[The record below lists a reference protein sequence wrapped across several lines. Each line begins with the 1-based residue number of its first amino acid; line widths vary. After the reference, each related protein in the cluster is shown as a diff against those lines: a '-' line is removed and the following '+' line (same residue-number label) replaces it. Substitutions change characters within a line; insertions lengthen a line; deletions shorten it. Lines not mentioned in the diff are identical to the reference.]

1 MAAFQADY
9 SLGFVWRPVDLK
21 RTVVQM
27 ARQTMTRAV
36 FDWSAV
42 GHEAS
47 SDLLKQAGATD
58 LKISVSH
65 LMTPGFAEWLQG
77 TAVETLWIE
86 VHPGLDPFG
95 PVAVL
100 DRLRGLERRLAC
112 RFVVISGDPSLLIDL
127 ARSERA
133 PDALGIKGSESSGFV
148 GPETAGI
155 LFSSLRQ
162 HGKERGGC
170 PPLILWGGIFTAE
183 AAAAYLTTGARGI
196 VFESLHWQTDL
207 VEVDES
213 RRIRISRLRPEHTTV
228 VGQSLGA
235 PCRLFDKG
243 NSLPVEALR
252 RAASASPCQD
262 SSESDRRGFAE
273 KIRAGVVHAL
283 ESSLSREDL
292 VFLSP
297 EAAFAESFAQ
307 RYGRDTGRAVRA
319 FREDVERQCRR
330 ASAVRDHLANG
341 PGARSLGT
349 AYGIVQG
356 AMSWI
361 TDVPQFARAVAEA
374 GAMPTLALGLKDRQ
388 ALDQELGAL
397 PGVLGDRPYAVNFLA
412 LPENPHLEEQLRWI
426 EATKPPFAVIA
437 AGDPSRAARLQRAG
451 VQVIYIASGEG
462 LMQAALAAGVRYIV
476 LEGHEAGGHVGEHS
490 TLTLAQIALECRKR
504 DPALFDDCR
513 IILAGG
519 IYDRETAFRALML
532 GADAV
537 QMGTAYLSTREL
549 VEAGGLQPLYQRLII
564 EAGPGSTTIS
574 GESVGLRIRALV
586 TPKVKAI
593 CAFEEEKAA
602 GVMDESAFRHQLETL
617 STGSLLIAAR
627 GRRAPASPQL
637 DEETCLAEGQF
648 MSGAVAANIRRVTS
662 VAELHRE
669 VAEGALDLDVP
680 RMMPAPGIVSV
691 PRSTPDRSQG
701 RVAITGMA
709 VANSLGRSPDA
720 VWTASLGLSTG
731 IKEVPASRWDHA
743 VYYDPDPRAFGK
755 TYCKVGAFM
764 DFALDRKDLD
774 IAPQDFRTMADS
786 TKLTLWL
793 AEQAIRD
800 SGILDSGIPR
810 ERIGVIV
817 SQNSGET
824 AATALDL
831 LVDVHARDLIRSL
844 RGVVPMTPE
853 LQRAAERQIR
863 SGRLLV
869 DDTTLLGRLNCA
881 AVGFICNRYGF
892 QGPGHAVTAACASG
906 LVALFSAIQMIRTG
920 VLDAAI
926 VGGGEERLHPSHFL
940 EFSALKALA
949 GHSGIERP
957 AAESSRPFDATRDG
971 MVLGEG
977 GAMLVIERES
987 LAEGRGAEVH
997 AIISGVGASNSHQG
1011 LVESLAETQCIAM
1024 RGSFRDAGYGPERV
1038 DLVECH
1044 ATSTVQ
1050 GDIEEARAL
1059 GSLFPSKRGTVL
1071 TSFKSQIGH
1080 TLGASGLN
1088 SLIHGIMAMKAGIFP
1103 PTLNYRNPDPA
1114 INLGRLGFHVP
1125 GQPLEWPLPPDGIR
1139 RTMVNAFGFGG
1150 SNYVIQLEGSR
1161 NGTSPARLAFPSPT
1175 AGAHDEVLPEDV
1187 GSPPPNGFFPFRIY
1201 HNDQWLR
1208 LGVVAETLD
1217 EARAHIAG
1225 LDLAQQA
1232 DVLSEKATRVL
1243 ARKGV
1248 HVAPETDP
1256 APPLALVF
1264 AGQGSQYAGMGA
1276 ALYRTS
1282 PTLRTWV
1289 DRMAGL
1295 ADFELVDVLFRGSE
1309 EDLKN
1314 TLWQQPALYALEYAM
1329 ARHLMASGV
1338 RPVAM
1343 AGHSLGELVAL
1354 ALAGVF
1360 TWDDGFRIVTKR
1372 AECMEK
1378 AGRISQD
1385 PGIMIAVDTPLPVLR
1400 EKLAGRENI
1409 HFTNFNSPRQVVLG
1423 GGTEDVLALSE
1434 ELKRDG
1440 YRTTRLNVSM
1450 AFHSPRMHV
1459 IRDEMQAFVDGVAFH
1474 PPEVPVVSNT
1484 TMEPFPEDPRRIR
1497 EILMAHLE
1505 CPVHWMQN
1513 VTTLWDRFGVRL
1525 FVEVGPREIL
1535 CNMIT
1540 DTLPAACCLP
1550 TCSPEDEAGTMAA
1563 AAASLYARGHLRS
1576 DRTPELLGAGSDAAR
1591 AVERSVHQPEGARR
1605 ALLDAVVQQEI
1616 NAFLLESFG
1625 KILKPRILETLRRES
1640 GEELT
1645 VEELDDL
1652 LEARDR
1658 ALPDAAG
1665 VPVAAV
1671 KDPVEAPPEPVQR
1684 PKAPEALGKPLEQ
1697 PKDASLGQSGARIH
1711 SRLQGGQGGVETGAG
1726 KTFLDGATPPFP
1738 PQGGKTDDDL
1748 CRAAPVFRRGSHA
1761 GQDDTPA
1768 TPLEEGIK
1776 GEGALRRKAD
1786 TVPGAGRIE
1795 EVIQIIMDATGY
1807 DRDEIEP
1814 DMDLRKDLAIR
1825 SSRFPVIMDA
1835 AERHFGITINLPD
1848 FIGVRTVREVADRIG
1863 ELIARTDQTAIEE
1876 RPVTAPKPPVAPEP
1890 PPGRPAEEAPPDL
1903 PLIRRFTFREVP
1915 FECPGGQPL
1924 PTLHGK
1930 TVAILSAQ
1938 PESPLT
1944 VNLVEF
1950 VRHRLKAIPRV
1961 IGCLGSGR
1969 GERYDLRTAAAA
1981 EACAEALGRMAHLAG
1996 LVLTLDDGSSASLG
2010 GCESIAGFL
2019 SGWFRSMKSF
2029 MASPEKTF
2037 CVLLHQGG
2045 DQTGPEAVAAE
2056 GVLGMLL
2063 AGAQEY
2069 PAVLFRSGAVDAGAP
2084 LETVFMTAFD
2094 PGIALVQMI
2103 FREGKPYTLKSV
2115 VNPLPLR
2122 ETVSPPLAAGDVV
2135 LVTGGGR
2142 GVTYHLARAL
2152 ALFRPRL
2159 AILGRTRL
2167 DEAEASG
2174 REPAANLAELTRL
2187 GMEVL
2192 YLPCDVSDPD
2202 AVTRAVR
2209 QVLERFGRID
2219 GIIHGAAVVKD
2230 AFLPFSTP
2238 EDFDAVMQVKF
2249 LGAWHAYRAAR
2260 SHGLRFFIALSSIA
2274 CIQGNL
2280 GQISYCGANRA
2291 MSALIRNLA
2300 RSGDSI
2306 KATAFMLPPI
2316 EGAGMADDPE
2326 VRELMK
2332 LKGIESAYVHVDE
2345 LTELV
2350 MCELLGAPT
2359 PRAWVMFG
2367 RVVPSVTQTLI
2378 APEGVESSPG
2388 LPHHGSVAWEHRC
2401 FPMIDRINRLDLRR
2415 GELEALRIFDRE
2427 HDLWIEDHRPFKF
2440 LKHPLVSGTMAV
2452 EAMMEAAR
2460 LLTPY
2465 LRVVG
2470 IRNVGFQNILDCP
2483 PGILRESRLRCRK
2496 RRIDGAA
2503 AVCDVSLASPD
2514 LSPSGRRLDSWTVNY
2529 QGQVLLGL
2537 DGALDA
2543 SPVMPPVAAEELD
2556 SRSMDQAEVQE
2567 WYDKRTAMQERYRVI
2582 ETVDGS
2588 GPGVIRGRMRYPESV
2603 DFAGIS
2609 AARYQYPNYLC
2620 EALLHLVTFYVPM
2633 RDEEDRRHLI
2643 PAGLDELRFARDCK
2657 PGEML
2662 LLEARLGEE
2671 NSTGVVW
2678 SARATDAKG
2687 SVVMVLRGLKMSW
2700 FSE

>member
-1 MAAFQADY
+1 MSVKGQESLMARGFEDHL
-9 SLGFVWRPVDLK
+9 LGFVWRPVDMK
-21 RTVVQM
+21 PAVARM
-27 ARQTMTRAV
+27 ARQTSTRAIV
-36 FDWSAV
+36 DCSA
-42 GHEAS
+42 ADPDAFA
-47 SDLLKQAGATD
+47 DLLRQPAAAD
-58 LKISVSH
+58 LKISVH
-65 LMTPGFAEWLQG
+65 QLMASSQAQWLKS
-77 TAVETLWIE
+77 ATLRTVWIE
-86 VHPGLDPFG
+86 VHPALDPFE
-95 PVAVL
+95 PAAVI
-100 DRLRGLERRLAC
+100 DRMREIERRSSC
-112 RFVVISGDPSLLIDL
+112 RFVPVTGDVSLLIDL
-127 ARSERA
+127 VKSDLA
-133 PDALGIKGSESSGFV
+133 PWALGIKGSEASGF
-148 GPETAGI
+148 GSRETTGI
-155 LFSSLRQ
+155 LFSTLRQ
-162 HGKERGGC
+162 IAKDQGTG
-170 PPLILWGGIFTAE
+170 PPLVLWGGIATAE

-228 VGQSLGA
+228 IGQALGA

-243 NSLPVEALR
+243 NSQPVEALR

-262 SSESDRRGFAE
+262 STESDRRGFAE
-273 KIRAGVVHAL
+273 RIRAGVVHAL
-283 ESSLSREDL
+283 ESALSREDL

-307 RYGRDTGRAVRA
+307 RYGRDTGRAMGA

-330 ASAVRDHLANG
+330 APAVRDQLASG
-341 PGARSLGT
+341 PGARDLGT

-361 TDVPQFARAVAEA
+361 TDLPEFARAVAEA
-374 GAMPTLALGLKDRQ
+374 GGLPTLALGLKDRQ
-388 ALDQELGAL
+388 ALDRELSGL

-437 AGDPSRAARLQRAG
+437 AGDPSSAARLLRAG
-451 VQVIYIASGEG
+451 VRVIYIASGEG
-462 LMQAALAAGVRYIV
+462 LLQAALAAGVRYIV

-490 TLTLAQIALECRKR
+490 TQTLAQIALERRRR
-504 DPALFDDCR
+504 DPALFDGCR

-519 IYDRETAFRALML
+519 IHDRETAFRALML

-537 QMGTAYLSTREL
+537 QMGTAYLATKEL
-549 VEAGGLQPLYQRLII
+549 VESGGLQPLYQRLIT

-602 GVMDESAFRHQLETL
+602 GVMDESAFRHQLEAL

-627 GRRAPASPQL
+627 GRRAPESPQL

-648 MSGAVAANIRRVTS
+648 MSGAVAANIRRAVS

-669 VAEGALDLDVP
+669 VAEGTLALEVP
-680 RMMPAPGIVSV
+680 RMMPAPEPLSAL
-691 PRSTPDRSQG
+691 RSTPDRAQG

-709 VANSLGRSPDA
+709 VANSLGRSPET

-731 IKEVPASRWDHA
+731 ITEVPASRWDHA

-764 DFALDRKDLD
+764 DFVLDRKDLD

-800 SGILDSGIPR
+800 SGILESGIPR

-831 LVDVHARDLIRSL
+831 LVDVHARDLIQSL
-844 RGVVPMTPE
+844 SGVVPMTPE
-853 LQRAAERQIR
+853 LQRAAEREIR
-863 SGRLLV
+863 IGRLQV

-926 VGGGEERLHPSHFL
+926 VGGGEELLHPSHFL

-957 AAESSRPFDATRDG
+957 ASESSRPFDATRDG

-977 GAMLVIERES
+977 GAMLVIEKES
-987 LAEGRGAEVH
+987 LAEGRGAEIH

-1011 LVESLAETQCIAM
+1011 LVESLAETQLIAM
-1024 RGSFRDAGYGPERV
+1024 RGSFRDAGYGPDRV

-1050 GDIEEARAL
+1050 GDVEEVKAL
-1059 GSLFPSKRGTVL
+1059 GSLFPSKRGNVL

-1088 SLIHGIMAMKAGIFP
+1088 SLIHGIMAMKAGVFP

-1114 INLGRLGFHVP
+1114 IDLERFGFHVP
-1125 GQPLEWPLPPDGIR
+1125 GQPMEWPLPPDGIR

-1161 NGTSPARLAFPSPT
+1161 NGASSARLALPSPT
-1175 AGAHDEVLPEDV
+1175 AGDDDEVLPEDD
-1187 GSPPPNGFFPFRIY
+1187 GPPAPNGFFPFRIC
-1201 HNDQWLR
+1201 HDDQWLR
-1208 LGVVAETLD
+1208 LGVAAGTLG
-1217 EARAHIAG
+1217 EARARIAG
-1225 LDLAQQA
+1225 LDLARQA

-1276 ALYRTS
+1276 ALYRMY

-1295 ADFELVDVLFRGSE
+1295 ADFDLVDVLFRGSE

-1354 ALAGVF
+1354 ALAGAF

-1400 EKLAGRENI
+1400 EKIAGRENI

-1423 GGTEDVLALSE
+1423 GGTEEVLVLSE
-1434 ELKRDG
+1434 ELKREG
-1440 YRTTRLNVSM
+1440 HRTTRLNVSM
-1450 AFHSPRMHV
+1450 AFHSPRMRV
-1459 IRDEMQAFVDGVAFH
+1459 IRDEMQAFVDRIAFH
-1474 PPEVPVVSNT
+1474 PPEIPVVSNT
-1484 TMEPFPEDPRRIR
+1484 TMEPFPDEPKRIR

-1540 DTLPAACCLP
+1540 DTLPDARCMP

-1576 DRTPELLGAGSDAAR
+1576 DRPPELLGAGSDATR
-1591 AVERSVHQPEGARR
+1591 PVERPLEQPKGARR
-1605 ALLDAVVQQEI
+1605 DRLDAVVQQEI

-1625 KILKPRILETLRRES
+1625 KILKPRILEALRRES
-1640 GEELT
+1640 GTELT
-1645 VEELDDL
+1645 AEQLDDL
-1652 LEARDR
+1652 LVARDR
-1658 ALPDAAG
+1658 AFTEAPDA
-1665 VPVAAV
+1665 PVAAV
-1671 KDPVEAPPEPVQR
+1671 KTPVGVPPEPIQR
-1684 PKAPEALGKPLEQ
+1684 PTAPESLRKPLEQ
-1697 PKDASLGQSGARIH
+1697 PK
-1711 SRLQGGQGGVETGAG
+1711 
-1726 KTFLDGATPPFP
+1726 
-1738 PQGGKTDDDL
+1738 
-1748 CRAAPVFRRGSHA
+1748 PVARGS
-1761 GQDDTPA
+1761 
-1768 TPLEEGIK
+1768 
-1776 GEGALRRKAD
+1776 
-1786 TVPGAGRIE
+1786 GRIE

-1863 ELIARTDQTAIEE
+1863 ELIARTGQTVTEE
-1876 RPVTAPKPPVAPEP
+1876 RPVTVPIPSVAPEP
-1890 PPGRPAEEAPPDL
+1890 SPGRPAEETIPDL
-1903 PLIRRFTFREVP
+1903 PPIRRFTFREIP
-1915 FECPGGQPL
+1915 IEGPSGPPL
-1924 PTLHGK
+1924 PTLHGE

-1950 VRHRLKAIPRV
+1950 VRHRLKAVPRV

-1969 GERYDLRTAAAA
+1969 GERYDLRTPAAA

-1996 LVLTLDDGSSASLG
+1996 LVLTLDGGSSASLD
-2010 GCESIAGFL
+2010 GCEAIAGFL
-2019 SGWFRSMKSF
+2019 SGWFRSMKTF

-2045 DQTGPEAVAAE
+2045 DETGPEAVAAE
-2056 GVLGMLL
+2056 GILGMLL

-2069 PAVLFRSGAVDAGAP
+2069 PAVLFRSGAVHAEAP
-2084 LETVFMTAFD
+2084 FETVFMTAFD

-2103 FREGKPYTLKSV
+2103 FREGKPYSLQSV
-2115 VNPLPLR
+2115 VDPLPLR

-2152 ALFRPRL
+2152 APFRPRL
-2159 AILGRTRL
+2159 AILGRTKL
-2167 DEAEASG
+2167 DDAGASG
-2174 REPAANLAELTRL
+2174 RELAANLAELTRL

-2202 AVTRAVR
+2202 AVTQAVR
-2209 QVLERFGRID
+2209 QVVERFGRID
-2219 GIIHGAAVVKD
+2219 GLIHGAAVVKD
-2230 AFLPFSTP
+2230 AFLPFSAP
-2238 EDFDAVMQVKF
+2238 EDFDAVMCVKL

-2260 SHGLRFFIALSSIA
+2260 GHGLRFIMALSSIA

-2291 MSALIRNLA
+2291 MSALIRDLA

-2306 KATAFMLPPI
+2306 MATALMLPPI

-2367 RVVPSVTQTLI
+2367 RVVPLVTQTLI
-2378 APEGVESSPG
+2378 VPAGPESSPRP
-2388 LPHHGSVAWEHRC
+2388 PHHGSVAWEHRC
-2401 FPMIDRINRLDLRR
+2401 FPMIDRVSRLDLRR
-2415 GELEALRIFDRE
+2415 GELEAVRIFDRE

-2440 LKHPLVSGTMAV
+2440 LKHPMVSGTMAV

-2496 RRIDGAA
+2496 QTIDGAT

-2537 DGALDA
+2537 DGAFDEGPL
-2543 SPVMPPVAAEELD
+2543 MPPVAAEELD

-2567 WYDKRTAMQERYRVI
+2567 WYDKRTAMQQRYRVI
-2582 ETVDGS
+2582 ETLDGS
-2588 GPGVIRGRMRYPESV
+2588 GPGVISGRMRYPETH
-2603 DFAGIS
+2603 DFANVS
-2609 AARYQYPNYLC
+2609 AARYQYPNYLL
-2620 EALLHLVTFYVPM
+2620 EALLHLVTFYIPM
-2633 RDEEDRRHLI
+2633 RDEDDMRHLI
-2643 PAGLDELRFARDCK
+2643 PAGLDELRFARVCR

-2662 LLEARLGEE
+2662 FLEARLSEE
-2671 NSTGVVW
+2671 NSVGVVW
-2678 SARATDAKG
+2678 SARARDAKG
-2687 SVVMVLRGLKMSW
+2687 SVVMVLRGLKMRW
-2700 FSE
+2700 FAE